1 MLDPRASRSL
11 LPAPAD
17 KKVGGQRGRTGAQTG
32 EWAGGQDSGRAGAKP
47 ACQSTG
53 ETQPSGSD
61 GIWHEYNG
69 GPVRRRA
76 GRGGV
81 NGTCSRQAGKPA
93 KEGGMLIGG
102 QMGGRVGG
110 QEAADRGGRA
120 SGRTGGW
127 TGGLTGRRANSGQ
140 DCSGDRDLTAKPEN
154 HSQNDHTNGGR
165 ERRGM
170 LANSS
175 PVQLPCGNTAA
186 G

>member
-1 MLDPRASRSL
+1 MQQASRQ
-11 LPAPAD
+11 
-17 KKVGGQRGRTGAQTG
+17 VG
-32 EWAGGQDSGRAGAKP
+32 
-47 ACQSTG
+47 
-53 ETQPSGSD
+53 
-61 GIWHEYNG
+61 
-69 GPVRRRA
+69 
-76 GRGGV
+76 
-81 NGTCSRQAGKPA
+81 
-93 KEGGMLIGG
+93 EGGGLLIGG

-175 PVQLPCGNTAA
+175 PEQLPCGNTAA

>member
-1 MLDPRASRSL
+1 MQQA
-11 LPAPAD
+11 
-17 KKVGGQRGRTGAQTG
+17 
-32 EWAGGQDSGRAGAKP
+32 
-47 ACQSTG
+47 
-53 ETQPSGSD
+53 
-61 GIWHEYNG
+61 
-69 GPVRRRA
+69 
-76 GRGGV
+76 
-81 NGTCSRQAGKPA
+81 SRQAG
-93 KEGGMLIGG
+93 EGGGHVDW
-102 QMGGRVGG
+102 QADGRTGRRTRRS
-110 QEAADRGGRA
+110 ADRGGRA

-175 PVQLPCGNTAA
+175 PEQLPCGNTAA